1 MKTFLA
7 SLTLVTVSFLS
18 AQVDARSNGVRGI
31 GPRIGV
37 ASDPDQFRFG
47 GHLDLGDIAPNL
59 VIMPNVEFGIGDDV
73 TTIAPTFELDY
84 RFRSGWS
91 EWAPYVGGGIG
102 PVIYSTNHDGSSVD
116 LALYMQFGIGKGSF
130 SSQSGRFFMEGKFGL
145 VEAPT
150 FVATVG
156 WVFGQ

>member
-31 GPRIGV
+31 GPRLGV

-91 EWAPYVGGGIG
+91 EWGGAICGWRHRPCHLLDQSRRQFG
-102 PVIYSTNHDGSSVD
+102 RFS
-116 LALYMQFGIGKGSF
+116 ALYAVWYRERVIQ
-130 SSQSGRFFMEGKFGL
+130 QSVRAIFHGGEVRPG
-145 VEAPT
+145 
-150 FVATVG
+150 
-156 WVFGQ
+156 